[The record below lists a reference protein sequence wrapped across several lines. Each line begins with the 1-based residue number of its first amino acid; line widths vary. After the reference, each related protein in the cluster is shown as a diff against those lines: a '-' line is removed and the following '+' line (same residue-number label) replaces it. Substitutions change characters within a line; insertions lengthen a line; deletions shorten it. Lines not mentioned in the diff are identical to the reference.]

1 MLGVLFIFI
10 PFLLIACSK
19 DKPAPV
25 APAGKAT
32 DGDCAFCDLF
42 DAFNAQDD
50 DDGQD
55 EQTPAESDSPATE
68 SAQDDGQGEQA
79 NAAPD
84 STATSDDTDVEEES
98 AEPIGDFNIELVFF
112 DGPKYPFTAEEKR
125 LIRNAA
131 DFWERVIGGDVP
143 DYTLTEEDRELLA
156 GLGAAGT
163 GYASIGYSNAF
174 DTPAHIDDLRIYVSR
189 DDGDY
194 NYIPPCNGLNLR
206 AFGLSSIGKIEVNY
220 LLNEYGY
227 FGSSTARRSPDIY
240 WSEDRFLW
248 QTAHEIGHAI
258 LGHPE
263 EDNPSLYYWEREK
276 TSRVKR
282 ERPKLIGIYFA
293 GQQAGQAYEAITG
306 ISNLKGIDI
315 KLWFKGMGPPGFH
328 GYTLQ
333 EMIWRWPPARFHW
346 PFHQA
351 LENSLMAHRTPQD
364 MPLDAPLEIS
374 QVTRGALIDLGYQ
387 VEDMSIP

>member
-1 MLGVLFIFI
+1 MRFIF
-10 PFLLIACSK
+10 FLVISSLLVACSK
-19 DKPAPV
+19 DTPAPV

-32 DGDCAFCDLF
+32 DDCAFCDLF
-42 DAFNAQDD
+42 GAFNAQEE
-50 DDGQD
+50 DGQD
-55 EQTPAESDSPATE
+55 EQAT
-68 SAQDDGQGEQA
+68 AD
-79 NAAPD
+79 PD
-84 STATSDDTDVEEES
+84 STADEPDEPTQVAQSDSTDS
-98 AEPIGDFNIELVFF
+98 ISQFDIELVFVS
-112 DGPKYPFTAEEKR
+112 GPKYPFTDDEKR
-125 LIRNAA
+125 LVRKAA
-131 DFWERVIGGDVP
+131 GFWEEVISGDVP

-156 GLGAAGT
+156 GLGPAGT

-206 AFGLSSIGKIEVNY
+206 AFGLSSIGKIEINY

-227 FGSSTARRSPDIY
+227 FGASTVRRSPDIY
-240 WSEDRFLW
+240 WSEDRFVW

-258 LGHPE
+258 LGHPDE
-263 EDNPSLYYWEREK
+263 ENPSLYYWEKAE
-276 TSRVKR
+276 TRVKR
-282 ERPKLIGIYFA
+282 ERPRLIGIYYVGTNA
-293 GQQAGQAYEAITG
+293 RQAYEEITG
-306 ISNLKGIDI
+306 ILNPKGIDI

-333 EMIWRWPPARFHW
+333 EMIWYWPPARFHW

-351 LENSLMAHRTPQD
+351 LENSLMAYRTPQD

-387 VEDMSIP
+387 VEGMSIP